1 MKANG
6 GSMKDKYYNG
16 HVDYEDIE
24 KLNKEELDT
33 LAENLSENN
42 KKLKRLLL
50 ECWKKKIK
58 TFACCKGHDE
68 ENMAYL
74 GLEIDEESIDYV
86 NLLLNNL
93 EKEDYRII
101 SISSANNGIFD
112 NPNQNRFAFD
122 IQIDFTHANHL
133 FDTLYS
139 YLKITKKEELND
151 LLKHSILI
159 DQIFSKTN
167 ISTCIMKS
175 NKGNMVIDI
184 TKPNT
189 SPKYN
194 GDLENNI
201 KSIKEKGK
209 IICNRFDCTEESLI
223 KFIRCFYKDYN
234 PNKIKR
240 KEQNFSS

>member
-1 MKANG
+1 
-6 GSMKDKYYNG
+6 
-16 HVDYEDIE
+16 
-24 KLNKEELDT
+24 
-33 LAENLSENN
+33 
-42 KKLKRLLL
+42 
-50 ECWKKKIK
+50 
-58 TFACCKGHDE
+58 
-68 ENMAYL
+68 MAYL

-93 EKEDYRII
+93 EKEDYKIM

-139 YLKITKKEELND
+139 YLIITKKEELND

-159 DQIFSKTN
+159 DQIFSNTN
-167 ISTCIMKS
+167 ISTCIMKK
-175 NKGNMVIDI
+175 NKGNMILDI

-189 SPKYN
+189 SIKYN

-209 IICNRFDCTEESLI
+209 IICNRFDCTEESI
-223 KFIRCFYKDYN
+223 TNFIRCFYKDYN
-234 PNKIKR
+234 PSKIKR
-240 KEQNFSS
+240 KENISYDLVNINTPNFLKEDEKVSSARKGTITHLCLQKLNEKEKRLQTFRLQPFFWWSGCHQR